1 MKLFKLQFQKQGLQK
16 VLLFCFSLVV
26 AFALCEG
33 ALQLVLRSIQGA
45 GHYIWPPHIKTVFKP
60 SPDVMP
66 GVSGDSEFITNSQGL
81 RGDELAAQHT
91 YRILAVGGSTTI
103 CGYLDQSETW
113 PQLLQETLNRH
124 MRNQEVWVGNGG
136 VSGLTTRHHLVAL
149 QYLPLKELK
158 IDAVILLAG
167 VNDFSKRLS
176 HDKDYDPDFLE
187 RPAAKNELLAQT
199 FTGTYDTYSEDP
211 LYKRTATWQLLRRT
225 KRLMSKEHVE
235 DVDGKIYIIWRE
247 HRRHAAEI
255 RDELPDLSSALG
267 EYARNINR
275 MIDVAQEKSV
285 RLIFMTQPAMWKS
298 ELPQNLEALLWLG
311 GIGDFQKESG
321 KPYYSAA
328 ALEKGMKAYNDTL
341 LRICRERRIE
351 CLDLASMLEKD
362 TTVFYD
368 DVHFNE
374 GGARKVAETL
384 SRYMLDRSP
393 FREAP
398 FTEKPV
404 TSLAK

>member
-1 MKLFKLQFQKQGLQK
+1 MKPLKLQFQKQRLSK
-16 VLLFCFSLVV
+16 LLLFCFSLMV

-33 ALQLVLRSIQGA
+33 ALQFALRSIQDT
-45 GHYIWPPHIKTVFKP
+45 GHYIWPSHIKTVFKP
-60 SPDVMP
+60 SPEVMP
-66 GVSGDSEFITNSQGL
+66 GVSGDSEFITNSQGM
-81 RGDELAAQHT
+81 RGDELAPQHT

-113 PQLLQETLNRH
+113 PQLLQESLNRNT
-124 MRNQEVWVGNGG
+124 RNREVWVGNGG

-149 QYLPLKELK
+149 QHLPLKELK

-176 HDKDYDPDFLE
+176 HDKDYDPDFPE
-187 RPAAKNELLAQT
+187 RPEAKKELLAQT
-199 FTGTYDTYSEDP
+199 FMGTYDTYSDDP
-211 LYKRTATWQLLRRT
+211 FYKRTATWQLLRRA
-225 KRLMSKEHVE
+225 KRLMSKEHAE
-235 DVDGKIYIIWRE
+235 DVNGRIYITWRE
-247 HRRHAAEI
+247 HRRRAAEI

-275 MIDVAQEKSV
+275 IIDAAQEKSV
-285 RLIFMTQPAMWKS
+285 RLIFMTQPAMWKPG
-298 ELPQNLEALLWLG
+298 LPQDLEALLWLG

-321 KPYYSAA
+321 KPYYSTA

-341 LRICRERRIE
+341 LRICRERRME
-351 CLDLASMLEKD
+351 CLDLAVMLEKD

-393 FREAP
+393 FRDAP
-398 FTEKPV
+398 FAEKPV
-404 TSLAK
+404 TSLSK